1 MNRTDY
7 FDDQDDS
14 DRIHKKTAFILEG
27 VLLLVIAVIGITGNL
42 LAIVT
47 ILSQKVLTI
56 FHDLLLVLTVFDMV
70 CTKHFK
76 IELLQ
81 SKASWRWKGGGM
93 KMQLG
98 QETNGPI
105 LRCNSISI
113 KQDCLSQG
121 LKLQLDNLPNV
132 IWTIMFKIKTWES
145 NSSDKF

>member
-47 ILSQKVLTI
+47 ILSQKVLKI

-70 CTKHFK
+70 CKKHLK
-76 IELLQ
+76 I
-81 SKASWRWKGGGM
+81 
-93 KMQLG
+93 
-98 QETNGPI
+98 
-105 LRCNSISI
+105 
-113 KQDCLSQG
+113 
-121 LKLQLDNLPNV
+121 
-132 IWTIMFKIKTWES
+132 
-145 NSSDKF
+145 

>member
-47 ILSQKVLTI
+47 ILSQKVLKI

-70 CTKHFK
+70 CKKHT

-81 SKASWRWKGGGM
+81 GKA
-93 KMQLG
+93 L
-98 QETNGPI
+98 
-105 LRCNSISI
+105 
-113 KQDCLSQG
+113 
-121 LKLQLDNLPNV
+121 
-132 IWTIMFKIKTWES
+132 
-145 NSSDKF
+145 

>member
-70 CTKHFK
+70 CTKH
-76 IELLQ
+76 
-81 SKASWRWKGGGM
+81 
-93 KMQLG
+93 
-98 QETNGPI
+98 
-105 LRCNSISI
+105 
-113 KQDCLSQG
+113 
-121 LKLQLDNLPNV
+121 
-132 IWTIMFKIKTWES
+132 
-145 NSSDKF
+145 

>member
-27 VLLLVIAVIGITGNL
+27 VLLLVIAVIGLTGNL

-70 CTKHFK
+70 CTKH
-76 IELLQ
+76 
-81 SKASWRWKGGGM
+81 
-93 KMQLG
+93 
-98 QETNGPI
+98 
-105 LRCNSISI
+105 
-113 KQDCLSQG
+113 
-121 LKLQLDNLPNV
+121 
-132 IWTIMFKIKTWES
+132 
-145 NSSDKF
+145 

>member
-7 FDDQDDS
+7 DDQEDS
-14 DRIHKKTAFILEG
+14 DWIHKKTAFILEG
-27 VLLLVIAVIGITGNL
+27 VLLLVIAVIGLTGNL

-81 SKASWRWKGGGM
+81 SKASWR
-93 KMQLG
+93 
-98 QETNGPI
+98 
-105 LRCNSISI
+105 
-113 KQDCLSQG
+113 
-121 LKLQLDNLPNV
+121 
-132 IWTIMFKIKTWES
+132 
-145 NSSDKF
+145 

>member
-47 ILSQKVLTI
+47 ILSQKVLKI

-70 CTKHFK
+70 WVCKKHFF
-76 IELLQ
+76 
-81 SKASWRWKGGGM
+81 RV
-93 KMQLG
+93 
-98 QETNGPI
+98 
-105 LRCNSISI
+105 
-113 KQDCLSQG
+113 
-121 LKLQLDNLPNV
+121 KLY
-132 IWTIMFKIKTWES
+132 KTAEM
-145 NSSDKF
+145 DKE

>member
-47 ILSQKVLTI
+47 ILSQKVLKI

-70 CTKHFK
+70 CKKHLGKLSKKIKTKNM
-76 IELLQ
+76 E
-81 SKASWRWKGGGM
+81 
-93 KMQLG
+93 
-98 QETNGPI
+98 
-105 LRCNSISI
+105 NSIS
-113 KQDCLSQG
+113 
-121 LKLQLDNLPNV
+121 
-132 IWTIMFKIKTWES
+132 
-145 NSSDKF
+145 

>member
-27 VLLLVIAVIGITGNL
+27 VLLLVIAVIGLTGNL

-47 ILSQKVLTI
+47 ILSQKVLKI

-70 CTKHFK
+70 CKKHT

-81 SKASWRWKGGGM
+81 GKA
-93 KMQLG
+93 L
-98 QETNGPI
+98 
-105 LRCNSISI
+105 
-113 KQDCLSQG
+113 
-121 LKLQLDNLPNV
+121 
-132 IWTIMFKIKTWES
+132 
-145 NSSDKF
+145 